1 MTHDDPRDSTAMHY
15 LIIGAGPAGINAA
28 EHLRKYDPTGRI
40 TVLAAEDVPPYSR
53 MALPYYLVG
62 NIEAEGTYLRKNDGH
77 FEGLSIDIVHGRASS
92 VDTSAKQV
100 TLLGGDVLDYD
111 KLLVATG
118 ATATRPPIPGI
129 DRDGVHNCWS
139 LADAQRIIADTEPGA
154 KAILMG
160 AGFIG
165 CIILEALAARKVELT
180 VIEMESRMVSRM
192 TNERMGDMIK
202 GWCEKEGITVMT
214 STTVEAIEEGE
225 GGKGLA
231 VKTDTGGTLAAD
243 VVICATGVRSNTAFL
258 DGSGVLVDMGIVVD
272 DFMQSSVA
280 DVYAAGDV
288 AQGRDLSTGDYYVQ
302 AIQPTAVEHGK
313 LAAHNMARGHLTP
326 HPGNVNMNVLDTV
339 GLISTSFGL
348 WMGVDGGEEA
358 TMSNPDRFEYL
369 NLQFDKDVLIG
380 ASSLGMTQHV
390 GVLRGLIQTGAPL
403 GVWKDRLI
411 AEPNRISEAYLA
423 CAQSQ
428 SEALSAA

>member
-1 MTHDDPRDSTAMHY
+1 MRY
-15 LIIGAGPAGINAA
+15 LIIGAGPAGVNAA
-28 EHLRKYDPTGRI
+28 EHLRKHDPAGTI
-40 TVLAAEDVPPYSR
+40 TMLAAEDVPPYSR

-62 NIEAEGTYLRKNDGH
+62 NIEAEGTYLRKTADH
-77 FEGLSIDIVHGRASS
+77 FERLAIDVKHGRASS
-92 VDTSAKQV
+92 VDTAAKRV
-100 TLLGGDVLDYD
+100 TLLGGETLDYD
-111 KLLVATG
+111 KLLIATG
-118 ATATRPPIPGI
+118 ATATRPPIPGV

-139 LADAQRIIADTEPGA
+139 LADARRIIDDTEPGA

-192 TNERMGDMIK
+192 TNEPMGDMIK
-202 GWCEKEGITVMT
+202 GWCEKEGIKVLT
-214 STTVEAIEEGE
+214 STMVEEIVEGE
-225 GGKGLA
+225 GGTPLG
-231 VKTDTGGTLAAD
+231 VRTDAGETLPAD

-258 DGSGVLVDMGIVVD
+258 DGSGVTVDMGIVVD
-272 DFMQSSVA
+272 DFMQTSVP

-288 AQGRDLSTGDYYVQ
+288 AQGKDLSTGDYYVQ

-313 LAAHNMARGHLTP
+313 LAAQNMAQGHRTP

-358 TMSNPDRFEYL
+358 TMSDPERYEYL
-369 NLQFDKDVLIG
+369 NLQFRDDVLVG

-390 GVLRGLIQTGAPL
+390 GVLRGLIQTATPL
-403 GVWKDRLI
+403 GEWKDRLL

-423 CAQSQ
+423 CAQAQ
-428 SEALSAA
+428 SAELSAA